1 LLAYFVVFLF
11 SHASLPFF
19 FLENIKKGGGGCN
32 EEREREKEKEASEI
46 QKKMER

>member
-1 LLAYFVVFLF
+1 MHPFL
-11 SHASLPFF
+11 FF
-19 FLENIKKGGGGCN
+19 FLKILKKGGGGCN